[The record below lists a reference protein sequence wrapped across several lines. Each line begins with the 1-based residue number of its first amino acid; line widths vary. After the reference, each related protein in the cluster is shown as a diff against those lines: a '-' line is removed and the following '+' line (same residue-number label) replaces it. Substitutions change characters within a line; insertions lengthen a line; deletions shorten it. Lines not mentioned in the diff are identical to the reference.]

1 MEWGMRHRPGL
12 VHVLAMAALFAGAP
26 AWANSINQNTS
37 WTIDR
42 AGTSAKF
49 RVVAYGDS
57 WGLSVFNPAT
67 P

>member
-1 MEWGMRHRPGL
+1 MEWGMRHRAGL